1 MALIA
6 SFSFT
11 APRPGMDITK
21 EVLLKEKAF
30 LHQQIA
36 DLQQDLLAKDGA
48 LQMVEGLLRYLEKEE
63 PDGSY
68 SKNE

>member
-1 MALIA
+1 
-6 SFSFT
+6 
-11 APRPGMDITK
+11 MDITK